1 MFLIRNV
8 ILKLTLWSHDSIEQF
23 LPSGYWSALL
33 PDRNVTSATTSA
45 TLASAM
51 NQHSDVDVDLPLPP
65 SSSSSSSASLET
77 RNLLVAIMKDPSA
90 KVRATAVA
98 VVSYL
103 LEGSKHYLAIADD
116 HIGKGGFGGGVG
128 GRRSGGSQMSFTPL
142 SKTLAGT
149 VHELHRTL
157 LLGKNGRK
165 LLHLLF
171 CFRFAIPKL
180 THS

>member
-1 MFLIRNV
+1 MINPVLSSV
-8 ILKLTLWSHDSIEQF
+8 T
-23 LPSGYWSALL
+23 PS
-33 PDRNVTSATTSA
+33 TSSC
-45 TLASAM
+45 
-51 NQHSDVDVDLPLPP
+51 
-65 SSSSSSSASLET
+65 LET

-116 HIGKGGFGGGVG
+116 HIGGGAV
-128 GRRSGGSQMSFTPL
+128 GRRSGGGAGGGGSSSQMSFTPL

-157 LLGKNGRK
+157 LLGR
-165 LLHLLF
+165 LLVF
-171 CFRFAIPKL
+171 F
-180 THS
+180 